1 MEHFLNKFKSSISDI
16 PLPEKFTFPFYY
28 EPHPLA
34 ELAANELKSYLTEQT
49 ELEHNF
55 GLDETQQGLII
66 GKMFG
71 VLVVMNAQNEIGYLQ
86 AFSGKLGG
94 KNHHQGF
101 VPPVFDM
108 LTEDGFFRIEER
120 NLTQLN
126 ELIEQLEQEPQLVEL
141 QKQLNEVKKTFEDQ
155 IAHTKF
161 KIKQNKAERKTERV
175 RIYSEYKESKL
186 EAQLENLRKQSIR
199 EQYYLKEL
207 NAEYKTAFQTISELL
222 ADKGNGIQMLKE
234 ERKQRSSKLQSQL
247 FESYSFLNAFGESK
261 NLRDIFIQTTDGQI
275 PSGAGE
281 CAAPKLLQYA
291 FQNGLKPI
299 ALGEFWWGTP
309 PPSEVRVHGQF
320 YPACRGKCEPILGH
334 MLEGMEVDPN
344 PMLDNPAANKD
355 LTIIYED
362 DTILLINKPAEFL
375 SVPGRRI
382 SDSVY
387 SRIKQQYPSADG
399 PLVVHRLDMST
410 SGLMIIAKTLKAYHH
425 LQHQFIKRTVN
436 KRYVAL
442 LNGMIEHDEGIIELP
457 MRVDLDDRP
466 RQVVC
471 FEHGKHARTR
481 WKKVSESENQT
492 RVHFYPETGRT
503 HQLRLH
509 AAHQDGL
516 NCPIKGD
523 DLYGQKSDRLYLH
536 AEEIEF
542 THPTT
547 KKRCS
552 YFVAAP
558 F

>member
-1 MEHFLNKFKSSISDI
+1 MEYFLNKFKSSISEI

-34 ELAANELKSYLTEQT
+34 ELAANELKSYLTDQT

-71 VLVVMNAQNEIGYLQ
+71 VLVVMNEENEIGYLQ

-108 LTEDGFFRIEER
+108 LTEDGFFRTEEKK
-120 NLTQLN
+120 LTQLN
-126 ELIEQLEQEPQLVEL
+126 ELIEQMEQDPQLVEL
-141 QKQLNEVKKTFEDQ
+141 QKQLNEVKKTFEDK

-175 RIYSEYKESKL
+175 RIYSEYKESEL

-222 ADKGNGIQMLKE
+222 ADKENGIQMLKE

-344 PMLDNPAANKD
+344 PMLDNPAANKE

-387 SRIKQQYPSADG
+387 TRIKQQYPSADG

>member
-1 MEHFLNKFKSSISDI
+1 MEHFLNKFKSSISEI

-71 VLVVMNAQNEIGYLQ
+71 VLVVMNEENEIGYLQ

-108 LTEDGFFRIEER
+108 LTEDGFFRTEEKK
-120 NLTQLN
+120 LTQLN
-126 ELIEQLEQEPQLVEL
+126 ELIEQMEQDPQLVEL
-141 QKQLNEVKKTFEDQ
+141 QKQLNEVKKTFEDK

-161 KIKQNKAERKTERV
+161 KIKQNKAERKTEREQ
-175 RIYSEYKESKL
+175 IYSEYKESEL

-222 ADKGNGIQMLKE
+222 ADKENGIQMLKE

-344 PMLDNPAANKD
+344 PMLDNPAANKE

-387 SRIKQQYPSADG
+387 TRIKQQYPSADG